1 MKEAIIIF
9 VRNPELGKVKT
20 RLAKGIGDER
30 ALQVYIKLLQ
40 HTHNCVSAI
49 DCDRFVYYVDEITMH
64 DLWVNNLYHKKVQQ
78 GNDLGERMMLA
89 FSELF
94 QHGYSKIIIIG
105 SDCPGL
111 SSAILK
117 NAFNKLNEADIVL
130 GPSTD
135 GGYYL
140 LGMKIVHPQ
149 LFQHI
154 QWSTDTV
161 LKDTQKIIS
170 SINKSATLLPELTDI
185 DEAKDLQHFHLFN
198 TTSDC

>member
-1 MKEAIIIF
+1 MKNAIIIF

-20 RLAKGIGDER
+20 RLAKEIGDER
-30 ALQVYIKLLQ
+30 ALQVYRKLLQ
-40 HTHNCVSAI
+40 HTHSCVSAI
-49 DCDRFVYYVDEITMH
+49 ECDRFVYYAEQITTD
-64 DLWVNNLYHKKVQQ
+64 DLWKNDMYYKKVQQ

-117 NAFNKLNEADIVL
+117 DAFNKLNEADIVL

-135 GGYYL
+135 AGYYL

>member
-20 RLAKGIGDER
+20 RLAKEIGDEL

-40 HTHNCVSAI
+40 HTHNCVSAM
-49 DCDRFVYYVDEITMH
+49 DCDRFVYYVDEITMN
-64 DLWVNNLYHKKVQQ
+64 DLWENNLYHKKVQQ
-78 GNDLGERMMLA
+78 GNNLGERMMLA
-89 FSELF
+89 FSQLF
-94 QHGYSKIIIIG
+94 QQGYSKIIIIG
-105 SDCPGL
+105 TDCPGL
-111 SSAILK
+111 TIHILK
-117 NAFNKLNEADIVL
+117 DAFKKLNETDIAI

-149 LFQHI
+149 LFQDI

-161 LKDTQKIIS
+161 LKVTQKIIL

-185 DEAKDLQHFHLFN
+185 DEAKDLEQFDLFN
-198 TTSDC
+198 NTLNC